1 MMTDEQKARILQL
14 HAMGMGYTSIGKE
27 MGIKRDTIKSFIS
40 RNKNALPT
48 TRCDF
53 CGRKIVQIP
62 KQKPKRF
69 CSDQCRMRWW
79 SSHQEEINRKAYHTF
94 TCNYC
99 GKEFTVYGK
108 KDAKYCSVECTVKRV
123 REPMKPR
130 GKNLKRTQYL
140 AERHYRICLQ
150 VVSALLAD
158 GLLTEREAV
167 RVRKRLKKMYEPVV
181 GALTEDD
188 NWKEVR

>member
-1 MMTDEQKARILQL
+1 MTLKGGVSHDDRRAKSPYPSASR
-14 HAMGMGYTSIGKE
+14 HGMGYTSIGKE

-99 GKEFTVYGK
+99 GKEFTVMGK
-108 KDAKYCSVECTVKRV
+108 RTQSTARSNATVKRV
-123 REPMKPR
+123 REPTKPR

-158 GLLTEREAV
+158 GLLTEKEAV
-167 RVRKRLKKMYEPVV
+167 RVRKGLKRCIN
-181 GALTEDD
+181 L
-188 NWKEVR
+188 

>member
-1 MMTDEQKARILQL
+1 MMTNEQKIRILRL
-14 HAMGMGYTSIGKE
+14 HAMGMGYAAIGKE
-27 MGIKRDTIKSFIS
+27 MGIKRDTIKSFIN
-40 RNKNALPT
+40 RNKNALLT

-53 CGRKIVQIP
+53 CGRKIVQVP

-69 CSDQCRMRWW
+69 CSDQCRMKWW

-108 KDAKYCSVECTVKRV
+108 RTQSTARSNATVKRV

-158 GLLTEREAV
+158 GLLMEREAV
-167 RVRKRLKKMYEPVV
+167 RVRKGLKKMYEPVV

-188 NWKEVR
+188 SWKEVR